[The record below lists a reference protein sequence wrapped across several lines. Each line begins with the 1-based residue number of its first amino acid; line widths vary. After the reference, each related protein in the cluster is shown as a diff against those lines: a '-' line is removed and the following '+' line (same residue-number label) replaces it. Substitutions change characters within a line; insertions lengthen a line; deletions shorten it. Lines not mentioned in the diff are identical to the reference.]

1 MIILQCFYLLLS
13 RAVKSQVQ
21 LCFLTF
27 SCSPT
32 NEVRPKELGGNGI
45 RTADLNRPEEYS
57 ILYGIFHILGRKVLQ
72 AMGVLSAAA
81 LGVSWASVVGW

>member
-1 MIILQCFYLLLS
+1 MMFLSVGEQGCKEPSTTLFSHILLLS
-13 RAVKSQVQ
+13 YH
-21 LCFLTF
+21 
-27 SCSPT
+27 
-32 NEVRPKELGGNGI
+32 EVGLPKELGGNGI

-57 ILYGIFHILGRKVLQ
+57 ISYGIFHILGRKVLQ